1 MQRYIKLFEDWN
13 NSDAVL
19 NLKNLQTF
27 VEHNT
32 WVPLT
37 EQEIEESEDPDAMYD
52 SDSAIRQYLSP
63 DPKQVV
69 ELDTQWRHD
78 TITMG
83 KDLDTTSDWMYM
95 GNFPELF
102 YQEEEP
108 EASISSEGFPLNRG
122 GVVRDEFLIGAKK
135 LSEESDYP
143 TFIFRWR
150 DHTVV
155 LARSLQDVQEWLFMK
170 KEDFIEE
177 VIG

>member
-1 MQRYIKLFEDWN
+1 MKRYIKLFEDWKD
-13 NSDAVL
+13 SDSVL
-19 NLKNLQTF
+19 NLQNLQTF
-27 VEHNT
+27 LEYNT

-37 EQEIEESEDPDAMYD
+37 EQEIEASEDPDAVHD
-52 SDSAIRQYLSP
+52 GESAIRQYLSS

-69 ELDTQWRHD
+69 ALDTQWRHD
-78 TITMG
+78 TIDMG
-83 KDLDTTSDWMYM
+83 KNLDTTSDWMYM

-102 YQEEEP
+102 YQEGE
-108 EASISSEGFPLNRG
+108 SDSHLSLNGFPLERAG
-122 GVVRDEFLIGAKK
+122 TVRDEFIMGAKK

-150 DHTVV
+150 GHTVV
-155 LARSLQDVQEWLFMK
+155 LCRSLQDVQEWLFMK